1 MTAGVRRC
9 RSRPRCATGLQGRP
23 VRRSRV
29 PQPCRVMTPGG
40 AEPAA
45 VAEPAGQENRVGGA
59 LSVTAPIPAV
69 RDQAFSC
76 PWLSGSRGART
87 CSGRRRPQA
96 CLAARIRWSAAFDSG
111 RRRAVCKT
119 VGSAYV
125 GSNPTPATTCGNG
138 PLVAETRPRGCFRS
152 CHVAYQSV
160 SLCVEVSRCPRTY
173 SGRVRAG
180 CAVGDTV
187 GFPRTPRTA
196 PAKGALSLPR
206 CGAGAMRR
214 PTAGIARD
222 GRARRRQKDERCGRP
237 WLLLPGARAGSSCT
251 GEGARPGRL
260 SLNVI
265 HPGRPGGPDPSRTPN
280 RALALAP
287 AVPGSGGSRTSCSG
301 WAFGVQHYPDPGA
314 RLAGGVVA
322 QVGRVSLRVVCTG
335 AGTCQISA
343 AGCCG
348 GHHVAAAVILLTVL
362 EAGELPAGTAP

>member
-45 VAEPAGQENRVGGA
+45 VAEPAGQENRVGVA
-59 LSVTAPIPAV
+59 LRVTAPIPAV

-111 RRRAVCKT
+111 RRRAVCQT

-125 GSNPTPATTCGNG
+125 GSNPTPATTCENG
-138 PLVAETRPRGCFRS
+138 PLAAETRPRGCFRS

-187 GFPRTPRTA
+187 GFPRTATDGPGKRGLVPAQVRCRCHA
-196 PAKGALSLPR
+196 PPDGRHRPGR
-206 CGAGAMRR
+206 AGA
-214 PTAGIARD
+214 AAAE
-222 GRARRRQKDERCGRP
+222 GRAVRQTVASAARGASGQ
-237 WLLLPGARAGSSCT
+237 LLYWRAGSSCT

-265 HPGRPGGPDPSRTPN
+265 HPGQPGGPDPSRTPIPRKMN
-280 RALALAP
+280 RYPRQYARVQNAP
-287 AVPGSGGSRTSCSG
+287 LCATAAS
-301 WAFGVQHYPDPGA
+301 
-314 RLAGGVVA
+314 AGN
-322 QVGRVSLRVVCTG
+322 
-335 AGTCQISA
+335 
-343 AGCCG
+343 
-348 GHHVAAAVILLTVL
+348 
-362 EAGELPAGTAP
+362 